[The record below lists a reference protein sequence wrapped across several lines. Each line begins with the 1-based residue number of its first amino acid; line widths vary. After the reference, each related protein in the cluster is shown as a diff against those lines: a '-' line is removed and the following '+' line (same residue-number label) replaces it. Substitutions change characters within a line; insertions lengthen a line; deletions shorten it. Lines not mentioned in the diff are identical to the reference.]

1 MPFFFI
7 IYYKFAWKM
16 IEIIHKIGYNDDEKF
31 LNQKNEWKCNAK
43 EAFP

>member
-1 MPFFFI
+1 
-7 IYYKFAWKM
+7 M

-31 LNQKNEWKCNAK
+31 LNQNTEWKCNTK

>member
-1 MPFFFI
+1 MKAFRAQYHGRFI
-7 IYYKFAWKM
+7 FEVTIVK
-16 IEIIHKIGYNDDEKF
+16 GYNDDEKF